1 MQSFLWRLPTRL
13 TRCSRGI
20 TRISASTS
28 TIASSTSAS
37 SSSSTSSSNRN
48 GFGVGWKQP
57 LSTATETAG
66 GEASAGASAGAGAG
80 GKNAQPAAFQAQ
92 FLQTMLERGY
102 IHQCT
107 DYVGLDRLI
116 PVSPVSAYL
125 GFDVT
130 ASSLHVGS
138 LLQIMILRALQKSGH
153 KPVVLLGGGTSKV
166 GDPSGKDSARQLL
179 TPEQI
184 TANASSLAKVF
195 AKFLTFGDGPTD
207 AVIVDNSSWLDELN
221 YLDFLRDYGRH
232 FTVNRLLTFDSVK
245 TRLSRE
251 QPLSFLEFNYIMLQS
266 YDYLQ
271 LWRTRS
277 VSLQIGGSDQW
288 GNIVSG
294 VELGRKVEQAR
305 LYGLTTPLITTAAG
319 GKMGKTEGGAVWL
332 NAEQLSA
339 YDYWQ
344 FWRNTAD
351 ADVDRFLKLF
361 TELSLDEIA
370 SMSQW
375 QGAQLNAAKVV
386 LADEATQMLHGA
398 QCLPDIHATVEA
410 LFAAHSS
417 TGGADLASLP
427 ARAAGQG
434 LPVVELLVLAGMASS
449 NSEARRLVRAGGAR
463 VNDVKVGDEH
473 AVVTA
478 SDFHLGGDSGEPQQL
493 KLSSGKKKHKV
504 VVLAA

>member
-1 MQSFLWRLPTRL
+1 
-13 TRCSRGI
+13 
-20 TRISASTS
+20 
-28 TIASSTSAS
+28 
-37 SSSSTSSSNRN
+37 
-48 GFGVGWKQP
+48 
-57 LSTATETAG
+57 
-66 GEASAGASAGAGAG
+66 
-80 GKNAQPAAFQAQ
+80 
-92 FLQTMLERGY
+92 MLERGY

-107 DYVGLDRLI
+107 DYAGLDRLMSLPCPSTSPTGGGS

-125 GFDVT
+125 GFDAT

-195 AKFLTFGDGPTD
+195 AKFLSFGDGPTD

-271 LWRTRS
+271 LWRTRG

-294 VELGRKVEQAR
+294 IELGRKVEQAR
-305 LYGLTTPLITTAAG
+305 LYGLTAPLITTAAG

-332 NAEQLSA
+332 NAEQLPA

-361 TELSLDEIA
+361 TELSLDKIA

-398 QCLPDIHATVEA
+398 QCLPGIHSTVEA

-427 ARAAGQG
+427 VVQLGAEAVIKVRAAGQG